1 VAGLQA
7 QSGPVAEGGP
17 ALTFDR
23 RRVDV
28 PIVYLAER
36 LTLLPGEDESKRAG
50 AAGNRTRFREPG
62 TRFDCGVL
70 VEAAGVELDGVL
82 RIRRVSAFR
91 PRIALAQ
98 HAPSADHAFQTPNSA
113 PAAAQRDT
121 ANPDGGCA
129 KRHVG
134 FPGHPGSRATESR
147 DLRGQY
153 RPRGIVSREHVF
165 DAQRGQRDVL
175 GRSERREDAEE
186 RQFAVGSCVTG
197 GQERSLRC
205 SPRPVNGLF
214 AKPGLQERLIRI
226 HTWLQGGTR
235 GRFMAKVR
243 QKRRPDLG
251 EILRALSNRRSSP
264 AGHALPAASPGSLDR
279 C

>member
-1 VAGLQA
+1 LTGFSETGLYLH
-7 QSGPVAEGGP
+7 SGRKSRPRN
-17 ALTFDR
+17 T
-23 RRVDV
+23 RVPLNTCSIAPNQPHRQHNATP
-28 PIVYLAER
+28 PIP
-36 LTLLPGEDESKRAG
+36 TG
-50 AAGNRTRFREPG
+50 AA
-62 TRFDCGVL
+62 
-70 VEAAGVELDGVL
+70 L
-82 RIRRVSAFR
+82 R
-91 PRIALAQ
+91 
-98 HAPSADHAFQTPNSA
+98 
-113 PAAAQRDT
+113 
-121 ANPDGGCA
+121 
-129 KRHVG
+129 RHVG
-134 FPGHPGSRATESR
+134 LSNHPGSRATESR

-153 RPRGIVSREHVF
+153 RPRGIISREHVF

-175 GRSERREDAEE
+175 GRSERREHAEE

-264 AGHALPAASPGSLDR
+264 AGHAVSAASPGSRDR
-279 C
+279 G